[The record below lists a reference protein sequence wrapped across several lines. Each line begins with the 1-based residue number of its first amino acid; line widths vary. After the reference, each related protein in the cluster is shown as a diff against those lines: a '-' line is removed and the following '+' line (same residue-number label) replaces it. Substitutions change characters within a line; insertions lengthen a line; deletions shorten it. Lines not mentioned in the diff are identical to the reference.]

1 MTNETSEG
9 FRGDY
14 QFLSNFYHTPVSV
27 LGRTWP
33 SSEHAFQ
40 AHKTLFALDGA
51 AVPRWLDQLQ
61 SASIRESKT
70 LGKRLAIDLDAWDA
84 FSTEAMRRS
93 LAAKFSDPGLAYRL
107 VSTGETALVE
117 YNTWGDRLWGVD
129 AKTRVGQNRL
139 GGLLMELRAR
149 LREN

>member
-1 MTNETSEG
+1 MNETREG
-9 FRGDY
+9 FRGEY
-14 QFLSNFYHTPVSV
+14 HFLSNFAAIPVRI

-40 AHKTLFALDGA
+40 AHKSLFARDES
-51 AVPRWLDQLQ
+51 AVPAWLDQLQ
-61 SASIRESKT
+61 AASIRESKT
-70 LGKRLAIDLDAWDA
+70 LGKRLAIDVDAWNA
-84 FSTEAMRRS
+84 FSTEAMRLS

-107 VSTGETALVE
+107 VSTGETTLVE

-149 LREN
+149 LRED

>member
-1 MTNETSEG
+1 MNETREG

-14 QFLSNFYHTPVSV
+14 QFLSNFAAIPVRI

-40 AHKTLFALDGA
+40 AHKSLFARDES
-51 AVPRWLDQLQ
+51 AVPAWLDQLQ
-61 SASIRESKT
+61 AASIRESKT
-70 LGKRLAIDLDAWDA
+70 LGKRLAIDVDAWNA
-84 FSTEAMRRS
+84 FSTEAMRLS
-93 LAAKFSDPGLAYRL
+93 LAAKFSDPGLACRL
-107 VSTGETALVE
+107 VATGETTLVE

-129 AKTRVGQNRL
+129 TKTRVGQNRL

-149 LREN
+149 LRGN